1 MYSWVD
7 LFTETAGGNGGG
19 ENTQQIVT
27 SQEEDVQFMSIR
39 EEGRGWITP
48 ESEGQ

>member
-19 ENTQQIVT
+19 EKQIAT
-27 SQEEDVQFMSIR
+27 SQDVQFMSIR
-39 EEGRGWITP
+39 EEGGGWITP
-48 ESEGQ
+48 ECEGHY